1 MNKMNTFGIIFYLK
15 RQKVK
20 NGKAPI
26 YARITVDGKRAEI
39 SIKKDIDISNWSFGK
54 GMAKGKGDEIRMLNT
69 YLEQIRSRMV
79 EGYQQLQLKKQL
91 ITAELIKNKFLGIEE
106 KEHSLMSLFDYH
118 NQEMKNILEWGTL
131 KNYYTTKR
139 YFELYIKEVLRTS
152 DI

>member
-1 MNKMNTFGIIFYLK
+1 MNKMNTFGIVFYLK
-15 RQKVK
+15 RQKEK

-39 SIKKDIDISNWSFGK
+39 SIKKDIDTSNWSFGK

-91 ITAELIKNKFLGIEE
+91 ITAELIKTNFWVLK
-106 KEHSLMSLFDYH
+106 K
-118 NQEMKNILEWGTL
+118 KNIL
-131 KNYYTTKR
+131 
-139 YFELYIKEVLRTS
+139 S
-152 DI
+152 